1 MSILKKVF
9 ILLAI
14 FFAGLLLSSIFG
26 IVSYFQYQKVDNI
39 IRDTNSTMAK
49 IVKIEVV
56 TKYSP
61 SGSDGSDYQYFYYV
75 YVRYDVDGVVYSD
88 VLLKNIDTTSDLGY
102 RDAIGSQVS
111 ILYWKNNPNEA
122 ILNIKLYNIAIGFL
136 IGAICSI
143 VGTISSTILV
153 LISKIETKEKV
164 ENKDTLDEF
173 VKSLN
178 ELNNSTELDTDTS
191 ETILNKDLTSDKYVA
206 KTDTVVSKV
215 KYSKRFKAFA
225 YIFVCLLIVMFVSP
239 FVAGSWKIYYFEG
252 VYGYPKL
259 AYLILFAGLPT
270 SLPVFKLIE
279 KIIMRFE
286 KVE

>member
-1 MSILKKVF
+1 VSILKKVF